1 MSSDQNSDKK
11 YIKGRKVIDMA
22 LLPSCNS
29 SLLLHIKHSNHVSKI
44 WRSTLTSWLDAE
56 EISKNAW
63 LPDGLTYW
71 VDDIFPQEIE
81 ECDPEYIG
89 NNNFDEE
96 DGKLL
101 SDDDDSDYDTYWGIL
116 IFEIE
121 FLIL

>member
-1 MSSDQNSDKK
+1 M
-11 YIKGRKVIDMA
+11 
-22 LLPSCNS
+22 
-29 SLLLHIKHSNHVSKI
+29 
-44 WRSTLTSWLDAE
+44 
-56 EISKNAW
+56 
-63 LPDGLTYW
+63 TYW

>member
-1 MSSDQNSDKK
+1 MLSDQNSDKK

-22 LLPSCNS
+22 LLPPCNS

-44 WRSTLTSWLDAE
+44 WRSSLTSWLDAD
-56 EISKNAW
+56 EISENAW

-101 SDDDDSDYDTYWGIL
+101 SDDGDSDYDTY
-116 IFEIE
+116 
-121 FLIL
+121 